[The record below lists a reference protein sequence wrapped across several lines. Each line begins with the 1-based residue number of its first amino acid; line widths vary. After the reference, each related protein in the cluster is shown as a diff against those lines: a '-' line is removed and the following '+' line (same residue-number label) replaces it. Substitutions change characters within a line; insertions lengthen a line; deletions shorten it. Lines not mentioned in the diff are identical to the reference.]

1 MSSQRLFDRY
11 RIAEGE
17 PVTSAKLNL
26 IIADLDARLADLSV
40 LRHVVAQAIEEM
52 RVLGLERI
60 DVLLSPP
67 LATILDQANVA
78 SQAVQ
83 DLLSSG
89 LPAEGVAFTPAA
101 GIAATNVQDAIVE
114 VKSDVEASVA
124 ASLATVPSEDDVFA
138 LAIAL
143 G

>member
-40 LRHVVAQAIEEM
+40 LRDVVAKAIDEM

-67 LATILDQANVA
+67 LATILEQVTVA
-78 SQAVQ
+78 SEAVAG
-83 DLLSSG
+83 LLNSG
-89 LPAEGVAFTPAA
+89 LPATGVAFTPAV
-101 GIAATNVQDAIVE
+101 GIAATNVQDALVA

-124 ASLATVPSEDDVFA
+124 ASLATVPSEDDVIVFA
-138 LAIAL
+138 LAL